1 MEIER
6 TCLDIW
12 NFDLWV
18 SAVDDATKD
27 VDDGTTPP
35 KSPSK
40 QKNEKLLWWNF
51 YVPIEI
57 ILIKKL
63 GNKIWN
69 IMQYCIQDFVSHICH
84 QCFLQHL
91 N

>member
-1 MEIER
+1 
-6 TCLDIW
+6 
-12 NFDLWV
+12 
-18 SAVDDATKD
+18 
-27 VDDGTTPP
+27 
-35 KSPSK
+35 
-40 QKNEKLLWWNF
+40 LWWNF